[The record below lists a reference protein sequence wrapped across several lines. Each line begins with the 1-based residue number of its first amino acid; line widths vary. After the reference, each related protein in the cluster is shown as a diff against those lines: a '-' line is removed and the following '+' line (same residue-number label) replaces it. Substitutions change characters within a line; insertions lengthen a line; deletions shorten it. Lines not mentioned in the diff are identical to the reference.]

1 MISVFALRWGI
12 LPFFFLFLHNCNSD
26 LCIFLLLCWHSLEA
40 SLKGGFNRNL
50 CRFEVLKQKQGGLSV
65 FVFCLLHLVV
75 KRRKPLTV
83 SMPGFLLNNMFEG
96 RPTYVMWVSDSKT
109 FTLILVQTQD
119 KALNWF
125 LDFFAQTKLT
135 FMDAGFL
142 TL

>member
-1 MISVFALRWGI
+1 M
-12 LPFFFLFLHNCNSD
+12 
-26 LCIFLLLCWHSLEA
+26 
-40 SLKGGFNRNL
+40 KGGFNRNL

-65 FVFCLLHLVV
+65 FVFCLLRLVV

>member
-1 MISVFALRWGI
+1 
-12 LPFFFLFLHNCNSD
+12 
-26 LCIFLLLCWHSLEA
+26 
-40 SLKGGFNRNL
+40 
-50 CRFEVLKQKQGGLSV
+50 
-65 FVFCLLHLVV
+65 
-75 KRRKPLTV
+75 
-83 SMPGFLLNNMFEG
+83 MFEG